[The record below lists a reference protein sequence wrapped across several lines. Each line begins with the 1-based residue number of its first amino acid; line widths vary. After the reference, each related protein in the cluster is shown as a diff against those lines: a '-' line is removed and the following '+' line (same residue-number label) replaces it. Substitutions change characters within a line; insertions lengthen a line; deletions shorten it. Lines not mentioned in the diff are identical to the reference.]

1 MLNIHDLK
9 AAHEKAIGH
18 ETSNSTVYNVPARH
32 GWRKRMPRPVHPKR
46 DIAARNAFKKN
57 DFPHAVRKAT
67 RAAARRSRRLRRG
80 PDRHRTEVASGLI
93 REYIYLH
100 GAVSPKDGTRVYPI
114 TPTSNTVCFQA
125 FLNVLSRK
133 FARRDILLVRDGAP
147 NHRSSELVLPGN
159 ISALFPPLH

>member
-1 MLNIHDLK
+1 
-9 AAHEKAIGH
+9 
-18 ETSNSTVYNVPARH
+18 
-32 GWRKRMPRPVHPKR
+32 
-46 DIAARNAFKKN
+46 
-57 DFPHAVRKAT
+57 
-67 RAAARRSRRLRRG
+67 LRRG